1 MDAAKILD
9 RVVATFIGTK
19 HERDIKKLQ
28 PIVAAISAIEPE
40 MQALSDDALK
50 SEFAKLKDGVQE
62 RLKDADPAEAG
73 YREKLQAALQPV
85 IVPAFALTREA
96 GRRFLNMRHFDVQLI
111 GGLVLHDGKI
121 AEMKTGE
128 GKTLVATLPAVL
140 NSLAVRGV
148 HIVTV
153 NDYLAR
159 RDAEWMS
166 PLYRGLGL
174 TVGVIVHDLD
184 DEQRRAAYGAD
195 ITYGTNNEYG
205 FDYLRDNMK
214 YDITHCVQRGHQF
227 SIVDEVDSILIDE
240 ARTPLIISGPAEES
254 TDKYYRIDKIIP
266 KLIKEIDYTLDEKH
280 RTATLT
286 EEGVSKTERLLS
298 LGNLYDPAH
307 MEIIHHV
314 YQGLRAH
321 TLYKRDVDYVVKDG
335 EVIIVDEF
343 TGRQMPGR
351 RWSDGLHQAVEAK
364 EGVKIERENQTL
376 ATITFQN
383 YFRMYKKLSGMTGTA
398 ETEAAEFEKIYKL
411 DVVVI
416 PTNRPLIRLENPD
429 VVYRTEKEKFEA
441 VVNGILQED
450 NSLAHGIRHYH
461 ERGQP
466 VLVGTI
472 SIEKS
477 ETIAD
482 ILKKTGVPH
491 EVLNAKQ
498 HERESRIVAQA
509 GRKGAVTV
517 ATNMAGRGT
526 DILLGGNPE
535 SMTREH
541 FLKNRL
547 AMPYAQAPAVI
558 GADAQNGDGVAAAA
572 ASAVPM
578 VLFQHE
584 GKIFQ
589 VPQDQWKPVYD
600 EFANQCKSEHDEVV
614 ALGGLHIL
622 GTERHEARRIDNQ
635 LRGRAGRQ
643 GDPGS
648 SRFFL
653 SLEDDLMRIFG
664 GERVKALMFRLGMTE
679 GVPIESGLI
688 SRRIENAQK
697 SVEAQNFDA
706 RKHLLEYDDVMNK
719 QRETIYAIRRS
730 ALEGKDQRDY
740 VLGISE
746 DISRELVDTYCP
758 RDQHP
763 GEWNTAQLL
772 AEVHSQFGIDPAA
785 AGIDPA
791 ALNHDQLSDAV
802 AEAVT
807 QKYSDKEKQLTPDLL
822 RWLERRIILDV
833 VDSQWKDHLLSL
845 DHLKEGIG
853 LRGYGQKDPLVEF
866 KKEAFILFEDMMA
879 RIDNETIRYLFNV
892 QVQMEGAPAPDG
904 APQPPR
910 SHPPAASRPFAA
922 AASAA
927 ARVADETP
935 APLPAFAR
943 EMERKQQRQEKGMQ
957 YQTGAAQAEPPKPV
971 RAGAKV
977 GRNDPCPC
985 GSGKKYKKCHGVNA

>member
-28 PIVAAISAIEPE
+28 PIVAAINEKEAET
-40 MQALSDDALK
+40 QGLSDEALK
-50 SEFAKLKDGVQE
+50 GQFAKLKDEVQE
-62 RLKDADPAEAG
+62 RLKDADPADAAYKE
-73 YREKLQAALQPV
+73 RLRAALDPA
-85 IVPAFALTREA
+85 IVPAFALVREA

-140 NSLAVRGV
+140 NSLAGRGV

-166 PLYRGLGL
+166 PLYRGLGMS
-174 TVGVIVHDLD
+174 VGVIVNDLD
-184 DEQRRAAYGAD
+184 DAQRRAAYGAD

-227 SIVDEVDSILIDE
+227 AIVDEVDSILIDE

-266 KLIKEIDYTLDEKH
+266 KLIQEIDYTLDEKH

-286 EEGVSKTERLLS
+286 EEGVSKCERMLG

-307 MEIIHHV
+307 MELIHHV

-398 ETEAAEFEKIYKL
+398 ETEAAEFDKIYKL

-416 PTNRPLIRLENPD
+416 PTNRTLIRIENPD

-450 NSLAHGIRHYH
+450 NSFAHGIRHYH

-477 ETIAD
+477 EAIAD
-482 ILKKTGVPH
+482 ILKKAGVPH

-558 GADAQNGDGVAAAA
+558 GADAQSPNGEAAP
-572 ASAVPM
+572 SAVPM

-589 VPQDQWKPVYD
+589 VPIDQWKPVYGQ
-600 EFANQCKSEHDEVV
+600 FAQQCKAEHDEVV

-679 GVPIESGLI
+679 GVPIESKLI

-740 VLGISE
+740 VIGIAE
-746 DISRELVDTYCP
+746 DIARELVDTYCG
-758 RDQHP
+758 RELHP
-763 GEWNTAQLL
+763 GQWNVTQFL
-772 AEVHSQFGIDPAA
+772 AEVNSQFGVDAKA
-785 AGIDPA
+785 AGADPA
-791 ALNHDQLSDAV
+791 ALNHDQLSDAI
-802 AEAVT
+802 AEAVAK
-807 QKYSDKEKQLTPDLL
+807 KYEDKEKQLTPDLM

-833 VDSQWKDHLLSL
+833 VDGQWKDHLLSL

-879 RIDNETIRYLFNV
+879 RIDNETVRYLYNV
-892 QVQMEGAPAPDG
+892 QVQMEGNAPPQG
-904 APQPPR
+904 APPSTPPTA
-910 SHPPAASRPFAA
+910 PRPLAA

-927 ARVADETP
+927 ARVNDDGA

-943 EMERKQQRQEKGMQ
+943 EMERKQQRQEKEMRFQ
-957 YQTGAAQAEPPKPV
+957 AGATQSEAPKPV

-985 GSGKKYKKCHGVNA
+985 GSGKKYKKCHGLNA

>member
-1 MDAAKILD
+1 MEAAQILD
-9 RVVATFIGTK
+9 RVVARFIGTK
-19 HERDIKKLQ
+19 HERDVKKLQ
-28 PIVAAISAIEPE
+28 PTIAAINAREAE
-40 MQALSDDALK
+40 VRALSDAELK
-50 SEFAKLKDGVQE
+50 SRFMELRAQVQE
-62 RLKDADPAEAG
+62 QLKDADPAEPTF
-73 YREKLQAALQPV
+73 RELMQQALEPA
-85 IVPAFALTREA
+85 IVPAFALVREA

-111 GGLVLHDGKI
+111 GGIVLHEGKI

-140 NSLAVRGV
+140 NALAGRGV

-166 PLYRGLGL
+166 PLYRALGL
-174 TVGVIVHDLD
+174 SVGVIVHDLD

-195 ITYGTNNEYG
+195 ITYGTNNEFG

-214 YDITHCVQRGHQF
+214 YDLAHCVQRGHHF
-227 SIVDEVDSILIDE
+227 AIVDEVDSILIDE
-240 ARTPLIISGPAEES
+240 ARTPLIISGPSEES
-254 TDKYYRIDKIIP
+254 TDKYFRIDKIIP
-266 KLIKEIDYTLDEKH
+266 KLIQDIDYTVDEKH

-286 EEGVSKTERLLS
+286 EEGFSKCERLLGLANLS
-298 LGNLYDPAH
+298 DPGNIAYL
-307 MEIIHHV
+307 HHV
-314 YQGLRAH
+314 SQALRAH
-321 TLYKRDVDYVVKDG
+321 ALYKIDVDYVNKDG
-335 EVIIVDEF
+335 EIIIVDEF

-364 EGVKIERENQTL
+364 EGVKIERETQTL

-398 ETEAAEFEKIYKL
+398 STEAGEFSKIYNL
-411 DVVVI
+411 EVTII
-416 PTNRPLIRLENPD
+416 PTNRELIRKEYPD
-429 VVYRTEKEKFEA
+429 VVYRTEREKFEA

-450 NSLAHGIRHYH
+450 NSLANGIRQLN

-477 ETIAD
+477 EAIAEL
-482 ILKKTGVPH
+482 LKKNRIPH

-535 SMTREH
+535 QMTRDH
-541 FLKNRL
+541 FLKNKL
-547 AMPYAQAPAVI
+547 AMPYAAAPAVI
-558 GADAQNGDGVAAAA
+558 PAEPAPGETAQ
-572 ASAVPM
+572 PM
-578 VLFQHE
+578 AQMALFQNE

-589 VPQDQWKPVYD
+589 VPVDQWKPVY
-600 EFANQCKSEHDEVV
+600 EGFAEQCKSEHDEVV

-664 GERVKALMFRLGMTE
+664 GERIKALMYRFGMTE
-679 GVPIESGLI
+679 GVPIESKMI
-688 SRRIENAQK
+688 SNRIENAQK

-719 QRETIYAIRRS
+719 QRETIYSIRRS

-740 VLGISE
+740 VLGVSE
-746 DISRELVDTYCP
+746 GVVLELVDTFCP

-763 GEWNTAQLL
+763 DQWNTTQFL
-772 AEVHSQFGIDPAA
+772 AEANAQFGVDMKAAGADPATLSHEQLADA
-785 AGIDPA
+785 A
-791 ALNHDQLSDAV
+791 
-802 AEAVT
+802 AEIVRKRYEEKET
-807 QKYSDKEKQLTPDLL
+807 QFGADLM

-866 KKEAFILFEDMMA
+866 KKEAFILFEDMMT
-879 RIDNETIRYLFNV
+879 RIDNETVRYLFHI
-892 QVQMEGAPAPDG
+892 QVQQGEQQGSGGTPQTPS
-904 APQPPR
+904 PQQPPR
-910 SHPPAASRPFAA
+910 PRAA

-927 ARVADETP
+927 ARAGEP
-935 APLPAFAR
+935 EHLPAVAR
-943 EMERKQQRQEKGMQ
+943 EIERRQQRQQKDLQ
-957 YQTGAAQAEPPKPV
+957 YQTGPAQAEAPKPV

-985 GSGKKYKKCHGVNA
+985 GSGKKYKKCHGANA